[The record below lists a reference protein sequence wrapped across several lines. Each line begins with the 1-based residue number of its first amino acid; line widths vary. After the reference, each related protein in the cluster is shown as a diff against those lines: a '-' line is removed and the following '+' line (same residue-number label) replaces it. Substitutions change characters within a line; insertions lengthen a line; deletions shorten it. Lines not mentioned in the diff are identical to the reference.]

1 MEGLPLLPGYSI
13 TDPSKNQFS
22 VPHNFDWKN
31 GYPVAKMASV
41 GIGGQQLDVESV
53 LYHRSPDPV
62 KYDPSLTY
70 GRTKSYVPP
79 IFQPHFLLFA
89 NKCLT
94 FKAFFKQSVV
104 ESPDEYY
111 RVRIVNIIY
120 FLEDDT
126 ITVMEPKVENA
137 GFLQGRL
144 VKRARIPKFGM
155 GEYWHWK
162 DINLG
167 MDMDIY
173 GIVYHICDCDQY
185 TRAWL
190 ESQGIELDQP
200 EDMPI
205 DPYSQKRGVINN
217 VQQRVTP
224 NVDEDKLKK
233 FLDYDK
239 RILRFYAVWDRRME
253 ENGSLEKYKIYYYL
267 QDDTMDIY
275 EDQDTGE
282 VRIFDSKAILK
293 KVKIPKA
300 KNTLRK
306 DLVPLVY
313 EPSDDDVLQYYSP
326 CDLVVGKTVFL
337 MGRRFYLYD
346 CDDFTRKYYQKIYRI
361 EQPKIELPQETKKE
375 TSYKTIPKYT
385 GFGSH
390 FDSMLSYYH
399 IDPKSGGAVD
409 KMDYIRFLQS
419 GSKRLRYT
427 AEMDYVHPEDKNR
440 QFIIEYRLADA
451 NMMIHEIRQRNSG
464 FVGGRFLKHSLVPK
478 PGTNPD
484 NPEYFSPHDFR
495 LDVGLL
501 MMAGSESDG
510 PLSVSVK
517 KRLRRTEPRWT
528 ECNAG
533 AIIEVYG
540 HRFRITG
547 VDLAV
552 YRYMEANPEKF
563 TPEMLKEARRH
574 LVREGHLTEDIKD
587 LAEFRKREEIA
598 EPFMNNEPAQHAEHQ
613 APEQYMLPS
622 NEEPAA

>member
-13 TDPSKNQFS
+13 NDPSKNQFN
-22 VPHNFDWKN
+22 VPHNFDWQN
-31 GYPVAKMASV
+31 GYPVAKKTSI
-41 GIGGQQLDVESV
+41 GIGGEPLDVDSV

-70 GRTKSYVPP
+70 GRTKPYVPP
-79 IFQPHFLLFA
+79 LFQPHFLIYS

-104 ESPDEYY
+104 ESPDEFY

-120 FLEDDT
+120 FLEDDS

-137 GFLQGRL
+137 GFMQGRL
-144 VKRARIPKFGM
+144 VKRARIPKSGM
-155 GEYWHWK
+155 DEYWHWK
-162 DINLG
+162 DLNLG

-190 ESQGIELDQP
+190 ESQGIELDRP
-200 EDMPI
+200 EDLPI
-205 DPYSQKRGVINN
+205 DPYTQKRGAVNK

-233 FLDYDK
+233 YLDYDG
-239 RILRFYAVWDRRME
+239 RILRFYAVWDRRTE
-253 ENGSLEKYKIYYYL
+253 ENGILEKYKIYYYL
-267 QDDTMDIY
+267 ADDTFDIY
-275 EDQDTGE
+275 EDQDIGE
-282 VRIFDSKAILK
+282 MRIFDSKAILK
-293 KVKIPKA
+293 KAKIPKA
-300 KNTLRK
+300 MNTLKK
-306 DLVPLVY
+306 DLIPIVH
-313 EPSDDDVLQYYSP
+313 EPSDDDVLQFYSP
-326 CDLVVGKTVFL
+326 YDLIVGKTVFL

-346 CDDFTRKYYQKIYRI
+346 CDEFTRKYYNKVFRI
-361 EQPKIELPQETKKE
+361 EQPKVEIPQETDRHV

-399 IDPKSGGAVD
+399 IDPNSANVVD
-409 KMDYIRFLQS
+409 KMDFIRFLQS
-419 GSKRLRYT
+419 GAKKLRYT
-427 AEMDYVHPEDKNR
+427 AEMDYVHPEDQNR
-440 QFIIEYRLADA
+440 QFIIEYRLADGH
-451 NMMIHEIRQRNSG
+451 MMIHEIRQRNSG

-495 LDVGLL
+495 L
-501 MMAGSESDG
+501 
-510 PLSVSVK
+510 
-517 KRLRRTEPRWT
+517 
-528 ECNAG
+528 G

-540 HRFRITG
+540 RRFRITG

-563 TPEMLKEARRH
+563 SPEMLTEARRH

-598 EPFMNNEPAQHAEHQ
+598 EPYMDDPELRQFMPTN
-613 APEQYMLPS
+613 
-622 NEEPAA
+622 